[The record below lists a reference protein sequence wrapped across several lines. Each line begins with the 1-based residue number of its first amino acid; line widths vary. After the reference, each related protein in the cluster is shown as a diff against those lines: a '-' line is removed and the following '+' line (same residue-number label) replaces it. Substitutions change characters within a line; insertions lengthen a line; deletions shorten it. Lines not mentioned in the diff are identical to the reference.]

1 MSKMAL
7 DEESGWAVET
17 DPVPHLEP
25 RQIALLVGVG
35 IGIVLG
41 FVISLIL

>member
-1 MSKMAL
+1 MT
-7 DEESGWAVET
+7 DEEESGWAVET

-35 IGIVLG
+35 
-41 FVISLIL
+41 